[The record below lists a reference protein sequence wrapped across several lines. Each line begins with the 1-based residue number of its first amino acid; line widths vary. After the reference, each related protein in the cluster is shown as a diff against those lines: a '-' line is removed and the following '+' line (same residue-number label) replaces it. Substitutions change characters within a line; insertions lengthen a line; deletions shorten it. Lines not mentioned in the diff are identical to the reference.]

1 MGWEDGWKEFELADR
16 SAYRARLLEELVV
29 DPAHTAVVTI
39 DAQYNYLD
47 PEIGGLPV
55 LPETARHVVA
65 STERLLSAVR
75 GVSIPVIHA
84 YTVRRQIEIDRG
96 FFNAGV
102 ALMQAGIRNRVS
114 QLPHAPVSE
123 LPDRLEGS
131 RQAQVIESFVQPED
145 LHVTTK
151 RTMDSF
157 QYTELDMLLNRV
169 YDVDTVILT
178 GINTDTCVYSAAFS
192 AANRGL
198 KTIVV
203 SDCVAS
209 TRGTDSHLM
218 ALEVMS
224 RSIAWVLTVEQLE
237 AKLTPASA

>member
-1 MGWEDGWKEFELADR
+1 
-16 SAYRARLLEELVV
+16 VV
-29 DPAHTAVVTI
+29 V
-39 DAQYNYLD
+39 
-47 PEIGGLPV
+47 
-55 LPETARHVVA
+55 
-65 STERLLSAVR
+65 STERLLGAVR
-75 GVSIPVIHA
+75 PLGIPVIHA

-102 ALMQAGIRNRVS
+102 ALMQTGIRNQVS
-114 QLPHAPVSE
+114 QLPHAPVSP

-131 RQAQVIESFVQPED
+131 RQAQVIDSFVEPGD

-157 QYTELDMLLNRV
+157 QYTELDMLLYRV
-169 YDVDTVILT
+169 FDVDTVILT

-198 KTIVV
+198 KTIVI

-209 TRGTDSHLM
+209 TRGPDSHLM

-224 RSIAWVLTVEQLE
+224 RSIAWVLTVDQLE
-237 AKLTPASA
+237 AKLPTITD